1 MFPGRNNWTSRFLEK
16 TASFGPWCRA
26 PTMPLSPLS
35 PRVKSRVRMRTS
47 GSSSVDSGGR
57 SNRNDAE
64 RFATDTSRTGNS
76 RNLASNHAVIA
87 ILKMA
92 KPMNLA
98 GFVSK
103 KWEFHQP
110 KLGTVKKKRP
120 YCWLMELLCIHCT
133 LESSCRPENAIYIVW
148 TLDAAQQPLRGAEM
162 VLAVRNGG
170 WDQVPHQL
178 NLGGGLEQLD
188 YVSIYIYILGIS
200 SSQLTIFFR
209 GVGWNHQPVFTF
221 IPLYPFIYLDV
232 VGGLSNWLHWCGMWG
247 VSCRVFPETEWRP
260 VHMNPD
266 I

>member
-47 GSSSVDSGGR
+47 GSSSVDRGGR

-120 YCWLMELLCIHCT
+120 YCWLMELLCLHST

-170 WDQVPHQL
+170 FSGYPENLAFQVNYHNSARL
-178 NLGGGLEQLD
+178 ITCDSFAWSN
-188 YVSIYIYILGIS
+188 IS
-200 SSQLTIFFR
+200 NCAATATCRTIS
-209 GVGWNHQPVFTF
+209 GSEPQK
-221 IPLYPFIYLDV
+221 IPRD
-232 VGGLSNWLHWCGMWG
+232 
-247 VSCRVFPETEWRP
+247 FPIEASK
-260 VHMNPD
+260 V
-266 I
+266 